1 MVTGMA
7 VSRLID
13 KPNEAMSF
21 DLEELEA
28 EECQSYVR
36 LTHVIDSFRPIED
49 LLLESITGKKENS
62 NLLKIVQRSASS
74 VPEAPTI
81 PGSKIATIEEL
92 SEEDMDDGEDMVPY
106 DKPDTDASDSE
117 DDPTLV
123 QRSKPTKPV
132 FVAFALFTIYKE
144 IFPMSSLLTQML
156 VISGTC

>member
-92 SEEDMDDGEDMVPY
+92 SEEDMDDGEDMIPY

-132 FVAFALFTIYKE
+132 FVAFALFTIYEE
-144 IFPMSSLLTQML
+144 IFPMFSLLTQML